1 MRRKLMWA
9 FAAGAVLT
17 GALIAG
23 RASATPASGFVG
35 TTIAK
40 GRFENIDVMNQAFPS
55 PSAPPWLSMQKTKG
69 PSDLYVQS
77 NVWVP
82 GGSTGWHT
90 HPGHSLI
97 LVTEGAVTAYEGH
110 DPSCGARVYSAGTG
124 FVDAGGDHVHLLRN
138 EGTVPAKTIAVQ
150 LIPANAT
157 RRVDMPAPGN
167 CPF

>member
-1 MRRKLMWA
+1 MRRGLKWSLLA
-9 FAAGAVLT
+9 VILVGGTYAGTL
-17 GALIAG
+17 L
-23 RASATPASGFVG
+23 ATPSSGFTG
-35 TTIAK
+35 TTLAVA
-40 GRFENIDVMNQAFPS
+40 RFGEIDVKNHTIPADTWQARLKTQG
-55 PSAPPWLSMQKTKG
+55 LS
-69 PSDLYVQS
+69 DVYVQ
-77 NVWVP
+77 NNTWVP